1 MSYDEGERQKKDLY
15 RQRIRKGRR
24 GNEEKKYRKRKG
36 DRERMF
42 PTLVMNGKWWMNVWM
57 DGWMEWLGR

>member
-42 PTLVMNGKWWMNVWM
+42 PPLVMNGKWWMNVWM